1 MSNMAPVV
9 LAQHVTKWYGPR
21 RAVSDVSFAIEPGE
35 IVGLLGPNGSG
46 KSTIFRIL
54 TGYLAPSSGRV
65 EVAGHDVVTDSLAVR
80 QAISYVPEDAPLY
93 DHMHVAEFLHFMARI
108 KGLRGAAKK
117 AAVEA
122 AAERL
127 DLSRVMSLPTGK
139 LSRGFRQRVSI
150 ASALLGD
157 PKVLVLD
164 EPTSGLDPHQVIAV
178 RDLVR
183 SLAGAHTV
191 LIASHILPEIEK
203 IASRVMILLDGR
215 LLSADAL
222 QESAGA
228 LVLRLTAAAPE
239 ATIRS
244 ALSAIAGIRKI
255 AIDPDNAA
263 AEPLFDR
270 GRAPAV
276 ARRRHRLR
284 AGRPWHRRVRT
295 RRSSARSRARV
306 PRSDPAS
313 GQRSSRASVRGS
325 LEGSRMRNFGVLLL
339 KEETALFSSPIAY
352 AVMTVFLLIM
362 GYSFT
367 LTLFLSHQ
375 PSLVHIFFQMFV
387 LFMLTTPLITMR
399 LVAEERKLRTLEVLL
414 TAPVSEIEVVLAK
427 FVASMSLI
435 ALMLLLSASYA
446 VVLGLFG
453 DPDFGPIY
461 SGYFGLLLF
470 GAALVGTGLL
480 ASALTGNQVVAALI
494 SLSVFLLLWIIDN
507 FGWLLPSPFDTLV
520 VNLSLSVHF
529 KPFAVGSIYLSDVG
543 FFLSVALLTLLLS
556 VRALARR

>member
-1 MSNMAPVV
+1 M
-9 LAQHVTKWYGPR
+9 
-21 RAVSDVSFAIEPGE
+21 
-35 IVGLLGPNGSG
+35 
-46 KSTIFRIL
+46 
-54 TGYLAPSSGRV
+54 
-65 EVAGHDVVTDSLAVR
+65 
-80 QAISYVPEDAPLY
+80 
-93 DHMHVAEFLHFMARI
+93 
-108 KGLRGAAKK
+108 
-117 AAVEA
+117 
-122 AAERL
+122 
-127 DLSRVMSLPTGK
+127 
-139 LSRGFRQRVSI
+139 
-150 ASALLGD
+150 
-157 PKVLVLD
+157 
-164 EPTSGLDPHQVIAV
+164 
-178 RDLVR
+178 
-183 SLAGAHTV
+183 

-203 IASRVMILLDGR
+203 VASRIMILLDGR
-215 LLSADAL
+215 LLTADAL
-222 QESAGA
+222 KESAGA

-239 ATIRS
+239 ATIRG

-255 AIDPDNAA
+255 AIDPDHAA
-263 AEPLFDR
+263 ADHYLIEAERRPSLAADIVSALV
-270 GRAPAV
+270 GNGIAV
-276 ARRRHRLR
+276 SELAEIPPDLE
-284 AGRPWHRRVRT
+284 RVFLDLT
-295 RRSSARSRARV
+295 RRPAKSA
-306 PRSDPAS
+306 
-313 GQRSSRASVRGS
+313 QRSVRGS
-325 LEGSRMRNFGVLLL
+325 VEGSRMRNFGVLLL

-435 ALMLLLSASYA
+435 ALMLVLSASYA

-543 FFLSVALLTLLLS
+543 FFLSVAFLTLLLS